1 MISLQ
6 KTDFSTTETKDN
18 FIFHQKWGC
27 ENFSY
32 MHPMAKIIL
41 LCVLCVLRG
50 EFFAVDS

>member
-6 KTDFSTTETKDN
+6 KADFSTTETKDN
-18 FIFHQKWGC
+18 FISHQKSF

-32 MHPMAKIIL
+32 MRPMAKIIL